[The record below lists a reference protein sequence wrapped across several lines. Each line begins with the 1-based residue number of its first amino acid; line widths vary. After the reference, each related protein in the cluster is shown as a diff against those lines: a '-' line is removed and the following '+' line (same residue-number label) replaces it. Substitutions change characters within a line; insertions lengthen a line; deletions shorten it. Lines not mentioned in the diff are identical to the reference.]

1 MLVSVCPAP
10 ANRLFAGAV
19 LAEEGRDARVK
30 RRRLADPV
38 LVLEP
43 GISYRSGT
51 HRRNRPR
58 RLSGIEVSHACIPF
72 LSKFH
77 EVKLDVTVPRRAD
90 DLGVGVVGLRASEVR
105 QSPAS
110 LRSLRRSLF

>member
-19 LAEEGRDARVK
+19 LAEEGRDARVE

-43 GISYRSGT
+43 GMSYRSGT

-72 LSKFH
+72 LSKLKMSRTMNVYNFTQISKH
-77 EVKLDVTVPRRAD
+77 AQP
-90 DLGVGVVGLRASEVR
+90 S
-105 QSPAS
+105 
-110 LRSLRRSLF
+110 